1 MCACVGV
8 CLGSQY
14 LRCVDE
20 GYALRVTEQRAVAN
34 RRALNVRSSVKRDL
48 QGSVV
53 SVKRDLQGS
62 PQASAQRAFQKYE
75 SLKTLVSSSSYDT
88 HATGKRSTCVPE
100 GMHSI

>member
-53 SVKRDLQGS
+53 SVKRTYKVAHR
-62 PQASAQRAFQKYE
+62 QA
-75 SLKTLVSSSSYDT
+75 LNV
-88 HATGKRSTCVPE
+88 RSRN
-100 GMHSI
+100 MNR